1 MKKRTLSLILATAMV
16 AGSIV
21 GCGGGSSSSAPAEEP
36 AAEAEAPAEEAAEAP
51 AEEAA
56 EAPAEE
62 AAEAP
67 AEEAAEAPAAE
78 AGKVVNIYCWN
89 NEFPNRM
96 MDHYPGFEA
105 NDANDSTKGGKIG
118 DYTINFVVTDN
129 KDNMYQNKLD
139 EALTNQASAADND
152 KVDIFLIEA
161 DYAMKYTDPEINVA
175 MPLDELG
182 ITDADLSKQFQYT
195 KDVVTDADGKI
206 RGSSWQACS
215 GGLIFNRAI
224 AKEVLGSDD
233 LETVQAAVADWDK
246 FNETAQLMKDK
257 GYKIVATVNDTFRVY
272 ANNVSGK
279 WVQDGKIVVDDNVK
293 KWADDSKALVDAGMT
308 TTNDMWSD
316 DWSKGFQ
323 APGDVFCYFGPAWL
337 INFSMGADPTKED
350 DGSIAHAGG
359 WGLVNG
365 PQGFYWGG
373 TWICAAQ
380 GTDNADIV
388 KDIIL
393 NMTTNDEIMK
403 EIAVKDSDCVNNKT
417 VLTDL
422 ATDEEFGNG
431 VLGGQNPYQMLSDGA
446 EKIDLSN
453 LSPYDQ
459 ACVEEYQ
466 HAMKNFFDGNATY
479 EEALA
484 QFMTAVGEKHPELA
498 Q

>member
-1 MKKRTLSLILATAMV
+1 MVCAANKREVYPMKKRTLSLILATAMV
-16 AGSIV
+16 AGSLV
-21 GCGGGSSSSAPAEEP
+21 GCGGSTSASSSSAPAEAP
-36 AAEAEAPAEEAAEAP
+36 AAEAEA
-51 AEEAA
+51 
-56 EAPAEE
+56 
-62 AAEAP
+62 
-67 AEEAAEAPAAE
+67 EAPAAE
-78 AGKVVNIYCWN
+78 TPAAEAEAAPAADGAAVVNIYCWN

-96 MDHYPGFEA
+96 MDHYPGFQA
-105 NDANDSTKGGKIG
+105 NDPADSTKGGKIG
-118 DYTINFVVTDN
+118 DTVINFVVTDN

-139 EALTNQASAADND
+139 EALAAQATAADND

-161 DYAMKYTDPEINVA
+161 DYAMKYTDPEVNVA

-215 GGLIFNRAI
+215 GGLIFNREI
-224 AKEVLGSDD
+224 AKQVLGSDD
-233 LETVQAAVADWDK
+233 LETVQAAVADWDA
-246 FNETAQLMKDK
+246 FNATAQKMKDA
-257 GYKIVATVNDTFRVY
+257 GFKIVATANDTFRVY
-272 ANNVSGK
+272 SNNVSGK

-337 INFSMGADPTKED
+337 INFSMGADPSKED

-380 GTDNADIV
+380 GTDNPDVV

-393 NMTTNDEIMK
+393 NMTTNDDIMK
-403 EIAVKDSDCVNNKT
+403 DIAVKDSDCVNNKD
-417 VLTDL
+417 VLTAL
-422 ATDEEFGNG
+422 ATDETFGNAI
-431 VLGGQNPYQMLSDGA
+431 LGGQNPY
-446 EKIDLSN
+446 
-453 LSPYDQ
+453 PR
-459 ACVEEYQ
+459 
-466 HAMKNFFDGNATY
+466 HA
-479 EEALA
+479 
-484 QFMTAVGEKHPELA
+484 
-498 Q
+498 

>member
-16 AGSIV
+16 AGSLV
-21 GCGGGSSSSAPAEEP
+21 GCGGGTAASSSAPAEEP
-36 AAEAEAPAEEAAEAP
+36 AKEAE
-51 AEEAA
+51 
-56 EAPAEE
+56 
-62 AAEAP
+62 
-67 AEEAAEAPAAE
+67 AEAPAAE
-78 AGKVVNIYCWN
+78 AEAAPAADGASIVNIYCWN

-105 NDANDSTKGGKIG
+105 NDPADSTKGGKIG
-118 DYTINFVVTDN
+118 DKVINFIVTDN

-139 EALTNQASAADND
+139 EALAAQATAADKD

-161 DYAMKYTDPEINVA
+161 DYAMKYTDPAVNVA

-215 GGLIFNRAI
+215 GGLIFNREI
-224 AKEVLGSDD
+224 AKQVLGSDD
-233 LETVQAAVADWDK
+233 LETVQAAVADWDA
-246 FNETAQLMKDK
+246 FNATAQKMKDA

-272 ANNVSGK
+272 SNNVSGK
-279 WVQDGKIVVDDNVK
+279 WVQDGKIVVDENVK

-337 INFSMGADPTKED
+337 INFSMGADPSKED

-380 GTDNADIV
+380 GTDNADVV

-393 NMTTNDEIMK
+393 NMTTNDDIMK
-403 EIAVKDSDCVNNKT
+403 DIAVKDSDCVNNKD
-417 VLTDL
+417 VLTAL
-422 ATDEEFGNG
+422 ATDESFGNAI
-431 VLGGQNPYQMLSDGA
+431 LGGQNPYQMLSDGA

-453 LSPYDQ
+453 LSEYDQ

-466 HAMKNFFDGNATY
+466 NAMKNFFDGNATY
-479 EEALA
+479 EEALD
-484 QFMTAVGEKHPELA
+484 QFFKAVGEKHPELA

>member
-16 AGSIV
+16 AGSLV
-21 GCGGGSSSSAPAEEP
+21 GCGGSTSASSSSAPAEAP
-36 AAEAEAPAEEAAEAP
+36 AAEAEAEAP
-51 AEEAA
+51 
-56 EAPAEE
+56 
-62 AAEAP
+62 
-67 AEEAAEAPAAE
+67 AAEAPAAE
-78 AGKVVNIYCWN
+78 AEAAPAADGASIVNIYCWN

-105 NDANDSTKGGKIG
+105 NDPADSTKGGKIG
-118 DYTINFVVTDN
+118 DTVINFVVTDN

-139 EALTNQASAADND
+139 EALSAQASAADKD

-161 DYAMKYTDPEINVA
+161 DYAMKYTDPEVNVA

-215 GGLIFNRAI
+215 GGLIFNREI
-224 AKEVLGSDD
+224 AKQVLGSDD
-233 LETVQAAVADWDK
+233 LETVQAAVADWDA
-246 FNETAQLMKDK
+246 FNATAQKMKDA
-257 GYKIVATVNDTFRVY
+257 GYKIIATANDTFRVY
-272 ANNVSGK
+272 SNNVSGK

-337 INFSMGADPTKED
+337 INFSMGADPSKED

-380 GTDNADIV
+380 GTDNPDVV

-393 NMTTNDEIMK
+393 NMTTNDDIMK
-403 EIAVKDSDCVNNKT
+403 DIAVKDSDCVNNKD
-417 VLTDL
+417 VLTAL
-422 ATDEEFGNG
+422 ATDETFGNAI
-431 VLGGQNPYQMLSDGA
+431 LGGQNPYQMLSDGA

-453 LSPYDQ
+453 LSEYDQ

-466 HAMKNFFDGNATY
+466 NAMKNFFDGNATY

-484 QFMTAVGEKHPELA
+484 QFFTAVGEKHPELA

>member
-1 MKKRTLSLILATAMV
+1 
-16 AGSIV
+16 
-21 GCGGGSSSSAPAEEP
+21 
-36 AAEAEAPAEEAAEAP
+36 
-51 AEEAA
+51 
-56 EAPAEE
+56 
-62 AAEAP
+62 
-67 AEEAAEAPAAE
+67 
-78 AGKVVNIYCWN
+78 
-89 NEFPNRM
+89 M

-105 NDANDSTKGGKIG
+105 NDPADSTKGGKIG
-118 DYTINFVVTDN
+118 DKVINFIVTDN

-139 EALTNQASAADND
+139 EALAAQATAADKD

-161 DYAMKYTDPEINVA
+161 DYAMKYTDPAVNVA

-215 GGLIFNRAI
+215 GGLIFNREI
-224 AKEVLGSDD
+224 AKQVLGSDD
-233 LETVQAAVADWDK
+233 LETVQAAVADWDA
-246 FNETAQLMKDK
+246 FNATAQKMKDA
-257 GYKIVATVNDTFRVY
+257 GYKIVATANDTFRVY
-272 ANNVSGK
+272 SNNVSGK

-337 INFSMGADPTKED
+337 INFSMGADPSKED

-380 GTDNADIV
+380 GTDNADVV

-393 NMTTNDEIMK
+393 NMTTNDDIMK
-403 EIAVKDSDCVNNKT
+403 DIAVKDSDCVNNKD
-417 VLTDL
+417 VLTAL
-422 ATDEEFGNG
+422 ATDESFGNAI
-431 VLGGQNPYQMLSDGA
+431 LGGQNPYQMLSDGA

-453 LSPYDQ
+453 LSEYDQ

-466 HAMKNFFDGNATY
+466 NAMKNFFDGNATY
-479 EEALA
+479 EEALD
-484 QFMTAVGEKHPELA
+484 QFFKAVGEKHPELA

>member
-16 AGSIV
+16 AGSLV
-21 GCGGGSSSSAPAEEP
+21 GCGGSTSASSSSAPAEAP
-36 AAEAEAPAEEAAEAP
+36 AAEAEAEAP
-51 AEEAA
+51 
-56 EAPAEE
+56 
-62 AAEAP
+62 
-67 AEEAAEAPAAE
+67 AAEAPAAE
-78 AGKVVNIYCWN
+78 AEAAPAADGASIVNIYCWN

-105 NDANDSTKGGKIG
+105 NDPADSTKGGKIG
-118 DYTINFVVTDN
+118 DTVINFVVTDN

-139 EALTNQASAADND
+139 EALSAQAGAADKD

-161 DYAMKYTDPEINVA
+161 DYAMKYTDPEVNVA

-215 GGLIFNRAI
+215 GGLIFNREI
-224 AKEVLGSDD
+224 AKQVLGSDD
-233 LETVQAAVADWDK
+233 LETVQAAVADWDA
-246 FNETAQLMKDK
+246 FNATAQKMKDA

-272 ANNVSGK
+272 SNNVSGK
-279 WVQDGKIVVDDNVK
+279 WVQDGQIVVDDNVK

-337 INFSMGADPTKED
+337 INFSMGADPSKED

-380 GTDNADIV
+380 GTDNPDVV

-393 NMTTNDEIMK
+393 NMTTNDDIMK
-403 EIAVKDSDCVNNKT
+403 DIAVKDSDCVNNKD
-417 VLTDL
+417 VLTAL
-422 ATDEEFGNG
+422 ATDETFGNAI
-431 VLGGQNPYQMLSDGA
+431 LGGQNPYQMLSDGA

-453 LSPYDQ
+453 LSEYDQ

-466 HAMKNFFDGNATY
+466 NAMKNFFDGNATY

-484 QFMTAVGEKHPELA
+484 QFFTAVGEKHPELA

>member
-16 AGSIV
+16 AGSLV
-21 GCGGGSSSSAPAEEP
+21 GCGGSTSASSSSAPAEAP
-36 AAEAEAPAEEAAEAP
+36 AAEAEAEAP
-51 AEEAA
+51 
-56 EAPAEE
+56 
-62 AAEAP
+62 
-67 AEEAAEAPAAE
+67 AAEAPAAE
-78 AGKVVNIYCWN
+78 AEAAPAADGASIVNIYCWN

-105 NDANDSTKGGKIG
+105 NDPADSTKGGKIG
-118 DYTINFVVTDN
+118 DTVINFVVTDN

-139 EALTNQASAADND
+139 EALSAQASAADKD

-161 DYAMKYTDPEINVA
+161 DYAMKYTDPEVNVA

-215 GGLIFNRAI
+215 GGLIFNREI
-224 AKEVLGSDD
+224 AKQVLGSDD
-233 LETVQAAVADWDK
+233 LETVQAAVADWDA
-246 FNETAQLMKDK
+246 FNATAQKMKDA
-257 GYKIVATVNDTFRVY
+257 GYKIIATANDTFRVY
-272 ANNVSGK
+272 SNNVSGK

-293 KWADDSKALVDAGMT
+293 KWADASKALVDAGMT

-337 INFSMGADPTKED
+337 INFSMGADPSKED

-380 GTDNADIV
+380 GTDNPDVV

-393 NMTTNDEIMK
+393 NMTTNDDIMND
-403 EIAVKDSDCVNNKT
+403 IAVKDSDCVNNKD
-417 VLTDL
+417 VLTAL
-422 ATDEEFGNG
+422 ATDETFGNAI
-431 VLGGQNPYQMLSDGA
+431 LGGQNPYQMLSDGA

-453 LSPYDQ
+453 LSEYDQ

-466 HAMKNFFDGNATY
+466 NAMKNFFDGNATY

-484 QFMTAVGEKHPELA
+484 QFFTAVGEKHPELA

>member
-1 MKKRTLSLILATAMV
+1 MKKRALSLILATAMV
-16 AGSIV
+16 AGSLM
-21 GCGGGSSSSAPAEEP
+21 GCGGGSSSASSAPAAEP
-36 AAEAEAPAEEAAEAP
+36 AAEAP
-51 AEEAA
+51 AEGEAEPA
-56 EAPAEE
+56 AEE
-62 AAEAP
+62 AA
-67 AEEAAEAPAAE
+67 AAAD
-78 AGKVVNIYCWN
+78 GQVINIYCWN

-105 NDANDSTKGGKIG
+105 KDPADSTKGGKIG
-118 DYTINFVVTDN
+118 DYVINFIVTDN

-139 EALTNQASAADND
+139 EALVGQADAADND

-195 KDVVTDADGKI
+195 KDVVTDAEGKI

-224 AKEVLGSDD
+224 AQEVLGSDD
-233 LETVQAAVADWDK
+233 LETVQAAVADWDAFK
-246 FNETAQLMKDK
+246 ETAQKMKDA

-279 WVQDGKIVVDDNVK
+279 WVQDGQIVVDANVK
-293 KWADDSKALVDAGMT
+293 KWADDSKELVDAEMT

-337 INFSMGADPTKED
+337 INFSMGADPSKED

-380 GTDNADIV
+380 GTDNAEVV

-393 NMTTNDEIMK
+393 NMTTNDDIMK
-403 EIAVKDSDCVNNKT
+403 DIAVKDSDCVNNKT
-417 VLTDL
+417 VLGEL
-422 ATDEEFGNG
+422 ATDETFGNAI
-431 VLGGQNPYQMLSDGA
+431 LGGQNPYQMLSDGA

-453 LSPYDQ
+453 LSEYDQ
-459 ACVEEYQ
+459 ACVEEFQ
-466 HAMKNFFDGNATY
+466 NAMKNFFDGNATY
-479 EEALA
+479 DEALA
-484 QFMTAVGEKHPELA
+484 QFYKAVGEKHPELA

>member
-16 AGSIV
+16 AGSLV
-21 GCGGGSSSSAPAEEP
+21 GCGGGSSSTSTAAEP
-36 AAEAEAPAEEAAEAP
+36 AAETEAEAPAEAEAE
-51 AEEAA
+51 ATEEA
-56 EAPAEE
+56 EA
-62 AAEAP
+62 
-67 AEEAAEAPAAE
+67 APAADG
-78 AGKVVNIYCWN
+78 AAVVNIYCWN

-105 NDANDSTKGGKIG
+105 NDPADSTKGGKIG
-118 DYTINFVVTDN
+118 DTVINFVVTDN

-139 EALTNQASAADND
+139 EALGAQETAADND

-161 DYAMKYTDPEINVA
+161 DYAMKYTDPEVNVA

-206 RGSSWQACS
+206 RGSSWQACA

-246 FNETAQLMKDK
+246 FNETAQQMKDK

-279 WVQDGKIVVDDNVK
+279 WVQDGQIVVDDNVK

-403 EIAVKDSDCVNNKT
+403 DIAVKDSDCVNNKD
-417 VLTDL
+417 VLADL
-422 ATDEEFGNG
+422 ASDETFGNG

-446 EKIDLSN
+446 ETIDLSN

-466 HAMKNFFDGNATY
+466 NAMKNFFDGNATY
-479 EEALA
+479 EDALA

>member
-16 AGSIV
+16 AGSLV
-21 GCGGGSSSSAPAEEP
+21 GCGGNTSASSSSAPAQEP
-36 AAEAEAPAEEAAEAP
+36 AAEAET
-51 AEEAA
+51 
-56 EAPAEE
+56 
-62 AAEAP
+62 
-67 AEEAAEAPAAE
+67 PAAE
-78 AGKVVNIYCWN
+78 AEAASAADDASIVNIYCWN

-105 NDANDSTKGGKIG
+105 NDPADSTKGGKIG
-118 DYTINFVVTDN
+118 DKVINFIVTDN

-139 EALTNQASAADND
+139 EALSAQATAADKD

-161 DYAMKYTDPEINVA
+161 DYAMKYTDPEVNVA

-215 GGLIFNRAI
+215 GGLIFNREI
-224 AKEVLGSDD
+224 AKQVLGSDD
-233 LETVQAAVADWDK
+233 LETVQAAVADWDA
-246 FNETAQLMKDK
+246 FNATAQKMKDA

-272 ANNVSGK
+272 SNNVSGK

-337 INFSMGADPTKED
+337 INFSMGADPSKED

-380 GTDNADIV
+380 GTDNADVV

-393 NMTTNDEIMK
+393 NMTTNDDIMK
-403 EIAVKDSDCVNNKT
+403 DIAVKDSDCVNNKD
-417 VLTDL
+417 VLTAL
-422 ATDEEFGNG
+422 ATDESFGNAI
-431 VLGGQNPYQMLSDGA
+431 LGGQNPYQMLSDGA

-453 LSPYDQ
+453 LSEYDQ

-466 HAMKNFFDGNATY
+466 NAMKNFFDGNATY

-484 QFMTAVGEKHPELA
+484 QFFTAVGEKHPELA

>member
-16 AGSIV
+16 AGSLV
-21 GCGGGSSSSAPAEEP
+21 GCGGSTSASSSSAPAEAP
-36 AAEAEAPAEEAAEAP
+36 AAEAE
-51 AEEAA
+51 
-56 EAPAEE
+56 
-62 AAEAP
+62 
-67 AEEAAEAPAAE
+67 AEAPAAE
-78 AGKVVNIYCWN
+78 AEAAPAADGAAVVNIYCWN

-96 MDHYPGFEA
+96 MDHYPGFQA
-105 NDANDSTKGGKIG
+105 NDPADSTKGGKIG
-118 DYTINFVVTDN
+118 DTVINFVVTDN

-139 EALTNQASAADND
+139 EALAAQATAADND

-161 DYAMKYTDPEINVA
+161 DYAMKYTDPEVNVA

-215 GGLIFNRAI
+215 GGLIFNREI
-224 AKEVLGSDD
+224 AKQVLGSDD
-233 LETVQAAVADWDK
+233 LETVQAAVADWDA
-246 FNETAQLMKDK
+246 FNATAQKMKDA
-257 GYKIVATVNDTFRVY
+257 GYKIVATANDTFRVY
-272 ANNVSGK
+272 SNNVSGK

-337 INFSMGADPTKED
+337 INFSMGADPSKED

-380 GTDNADIV
+380 GTDNADVV

-393 NMTTNDEIMK
+393 NMTTNDDIMK
-403 EIAVKDSDCVNNKT
+403 DIAVKDSDCVNNKD
-417 VLTDL
+417 VLTAL
-422 ATDEEFGNG
+422 ATDESFGNAI
-431 VLGGQNPYQMLSDGA
+431 LGGQNPYQMLSDGA

-453 LSPYDQ
+453 LSEYDQ

-466 HAMKNFFDGNATY
+466 NAMKNFFDGNATY
-479 EEALA
+479 EEALD
-484 QFMTAVGEKHPELA
+484 QFFKAVGEKHPELA

>member
-1 MKKRTLSLILATAMV
+1 MVCAANKREVYLMKKRTLSLILATAMV
-16 AGSIV
+16 AGSLV
-21 GCGGGSSSSAPAEEP
+21 GCGTAASSSAPAEEP
-36 AAEAEAPAEEAAEAP
+36 AKEAE
-51 AEEAA
+51 
-56 EAPAEE
+56 
-62 AAEAP
+62 
-67 AEEAAEAPAAE
+67 AEAPAAE
-78 AGKVVNIYCWN
+78 AEAAPAADGASIVNIYCWN

-105 NDANDSTKGGKIG
+105 NDPADSTKGGKIG
-118 DYTINFVVTDN
+118 DKVINFIVTDN

-139 EALTNQASAADND
+139 EALAAQATAADKD

-161 DYAMKYTDPEINVA
+161 DYAMKYTDPAVNVA

-215 GGLIFNRAI
+215 GGLIFNREI
-224 AKEVLGSDD
+224 AKQVLGSDD
-233 LETVQAAVADWDK
+233 LETVQAAVADWDA
-246 FNETAQLMKDK
+246 FNATAQKMKDA
-257 GYKIVATVNDTFRVY
+257 GYKIVATANDTFRVY
-272 ANNVSGK
+272 SNNVSGK

-337 INFSMGADPTKED
+337 INFSMGADPSKED

-380 GTDNADIV
+380 GTDNADVV

-393 NMTTNDEIMK
+393 NMTTNDDIMK
-403 EIAVKDSDCVNNKT
+403 DIAVKDSDCVNNKD
-417 VLTDL
+417 VLTAL
-422 ATDEEFGNG
+422 ATDESFGNAI
-431 VLGGQNPYQMLSDGA
+431 LGGQNPYQMLSDGA

-453 LSPYDQ
+453 LSEYDQ

-466 HAMKNFFDGNATY
+466 NAMKNFFDGNATY
-479 EEALA
+479 EEALD
-484 QFMTAVGEKHPELA
+484 QFFKAVGEKHPELA

>member
-1 MKKRTLSLILATAMV
+1 MVCAANKKGGHLMKKRTLSLILATAMV
-16 AGSIV
+16 AGSLM
-21 GCGGGSSSSAPAEEP
+21 GCGGGSASSSAPAEEP

-56 EAPAEE
+56 AE
-62 AAEAP
+62 
-67 AEEAAEAPAAE
+67 PAAE
-78 AGKVVNIYCWN
+78 VPAGAAVVNIYCWN

-96 MDHYPGFEA
+96 KDHYPGFVA

-118 DYTINFVVTDN
+118 DTVINFVVTDN

-139 EALTNQASAADND
+139 EALAAQATAADND

-161 DYAMKYTDPEINVA
+161 DYAMKYTDPEVNVA

-215 GGLIFNRAI
+215 GGLIFNREI
-224 AKEVLGSDD
+224 AKQVLGSDD
-233 LETVQAAVADWDK
+233 LETVQAAVADWDA
-246 FNETAQLMKDK
+246 FNETAQKMKDA
-257 GYKIVATVNDTFRVY
+257 GFKIVATVNDTFRVY
-272 ANNVSGK
+272 SNNVSGK

-337 INFSMGADPTKED
+337 INFSMGADPSKDD

-403 EIAVKDSDCVNNKT
+403 DIAVKDSDCVNNKD
-417 VLTDL
+417 VLNAL
-422 ATDEEFGNG
+422 ATDETFGNAI
-431 VLGGQNPYQMLSDGA
+431 LGGQNPYQMLSDGA

-453 LSPYDQ
+453 LSEYDQ

-466 HAMKNFFDGNATY
+466 NAMKNFFDGNATY
-479 EEALA
+479 DEALA
-484 QFMTAVGEKHPELA
+484 QFYKAVGEKHPELA

>member
-16 AGSIV
+16 AGSLV
-21 GCGGGSSSSAPAEEP
+21 GCGGGSASSSSAPAQEP
-36 AAEAEAPAEEAAEAP
+36 AAEAEATE
-51 AEEAA
+51 
-56 EAPAEE
+56 
-62 AAEAP
+62 
-67 AEEAAEAPAAE
+67 AEAPAAE
-78 AGKVVNIYCWN
+78 TPAAEAEAAPAADGAAVVNIYCWN

-96 MDHYPGFEA
+96 MDHYPGFTA
-105 NDANDSTKGGKIG
+105 NDPADSTKGGKIG
-118 DYTINFVVTDN
+118 DTVINFVVTDN

-139 EALTNQASAADND
+139 EALAAQATAADND

-161 DYAMKYTDPEINVA
+161 DYAMKYTDPSVNVA

-215 GGLIFNRAI
+215 GGLIFNREI
-224 AKEVLGSDD
+224 AKQVLGSDD
-233 LETVQAAVADWDK
+233 LETVQAAVADWDA
-246 FNETAQLMKDK
+246 FNATAQKMKDA

-272 ANNVSGK
+272 SNNVSGK

-337 INFSMGADPTKED
+337 INFSMGAAPDQDD

-359 WGLVNG
+359 WGLVSG
-365 PQGFYWGG
+365 PQGYYWGG
-373 TWICAAQ
+373 TWMCAAQ
-380 GTDNADIV
+380 GTDNPTLV

-393 NMTTNDEIMK
+393 TMTTNDDVMK
-403 EIAVKDSDCVNNKT
+403 EIAVTDSDCVNNKD
-417 VLTDL
+417 VLKAL
-422 ATDEEFGNG
+422 AEDESFGNAI
-431 VLGGQNPYQMLSDGA
+431 LGGQNPYAMLSEGA
-446 EKIDLSN
+446 EKVDSSMI
-453 LSPYDQ
+453 SPYDQ
-459 ACVEEYQ
+459 GCNEEFQ
-466 HAMKNFFDGNATY
+466 NAMKNYFDGNATY
-479 EEALA
+479 EEALNEFKKA
-484 QFMTAVGEKHPELA
+484 IVVKYPDLKTE
-498 Q
+498 

>member
-1 MKKRTLSLILATAMV
+1 MKKRTLSLILASAMV
-16 AGSIV
+16 AGSLM
-21 GCGGGSSSSAPAEEP
+21 GCGGGSASSTAPAEP
-36 AAEAEAPAEEAAEAP
+36 AAEAP

-56 EAPAEE
+56 EP

-67 AEEAAEAPAAE
+67 AEEAAAEPAAEPAAE
-78 AGKVVNIYCWN
+78 APAGAAVVNIYCWN

-96 MDHYPGFEA
+96 MDHYPGFVA
-105 NDANDSTKGGKIG
+105 NDPADSTKGGKIG
-118 DYTINFVVTDN
+118 DTVINFVVTDN

-139 EALTNQASAADND
+139 EALAAQATAADND

-161 DYAMKYTDPEINVA
+161 DYAMKYTDPEVNVA

-215 GGLIFNRAI
+215 GGLIFNREI
-224 AKEVLGSDD
+224 AKQVLGSDD
-233 LETVQAAVADWDK
+233 LETVQAAVADWDA
-246 FNETAQLMKDK
+246 FNATAQKMKDA

-272 ANNVSGK
+272 SNNVSGK

-337 INFSMGADPTKED
+337 INFSMGADPSKED

-380 GTDNADIV
+380 GTDNPDIV

-393 NMTTNDEIMK
+393 NMTTNDDIMK
-403 EIAVKDSDCVNNKT
+403 DIAVKDSDCVNNKD
-417 VLTDL
+417 VLNAL
-422 ATDEEFGNG
+422 ATDETFGNAI
-431 VLGGQNPYQMLSDGA
+431 LGGQNPYQMLSDGA

-466 HAMKNFFDGNATY
+466 NAMKNFFDGNATY
-479 EEALA
+479 DEALA

>member
-16 AGSIV
+16 AGSLV
-21 GCGGGSSSSAPAEEP
+21 GCGGNTSASSSSAPAQEP
-36 AAEAEAPAEEAAEAP
+36 AAEAEAET
-51 AEEAA
+51 
-56 EAPAEE
+56 
-62 AAEAP
+62 
-67 AEEAAEAPAAE
+67 PAAE
-78 AGKVVNIYCWN
+78 AEAAPAADDASIVNIYCWN

-105 NDANDSTKGGKIG
+105 NDPADSTKGGKIG
-118 DYTINFVVTDN
+118 DKVINFIVTDN

-139 EALTNQASAADND
+139 EALSAQATAADKD

-161 DYAMKYTDPEINVA
+161 DYAMKYTDPEVNVA

-215 GGLIFNRAI
+215 GGLIFNREI
-224 AKEVLGSDD
+224 AKQVLGSDD
-233 LETVQAAVADWDK
+233 LETVQAAVADWDA
-246 FNETAQLMKDK
+246 FNATAQKMKDA
-257 GYKIVATVNDTFRVY
+257 GYKIVATANDTFRVY
-272 ANNVSGK
+272 SNNVSGK

-337 INFSMGADPTKED
+337 INFSMGADPSKED

-380 GTDNADIV
+380 GTDNPDVV

-393 NMTTNDEIMK
+393 NMTTNDDIMK
-403 EIAVKDSDCVNNKT
+403 DIAVKDSDCVNNKD
-417 VLTDL
+417 VLTAL
-422 ATDEEFGNG
+422 ATDETFGNAI
-431 VLGGQNPYQMLSDGA
+431 LGGQNPYQMLFDGA

-453 LSPYDQ
+453 LSEYDQ

-466 HAMKNFFDGNATY
+466 NAMKNFFDGNATY

-484 QFMTAVGEKHPELA
+484 QFFTAVGEKHPELA

>member
-16 AGSIV
+16 AGSLV
-21 GCGGGSSSSAPAEEP
+21 GCGGGSSSTSTAAEP
-36 AAEAEAPAEEAAEAP
+36 AAETEAEAPAEAEAE
-51 AEEAA
+51 ATEEA
-56 EAPAEE
+56 EA
-62 AAEAP
+62 
-67 AEEAAEAPAAE
+67 APAADG
-78 AGKVVNIYCWN
+78 AAVVNIYCWN

-105 NDANDSTKGGKIG
+105 NDPADSTKGGKIG
-118 DYTINFVVTDN
+118 DTVINFVVTDN

-139 EALTNQASAADND
+139 EALGAQETAADND

-161 DYAMKYTDPEINVA
+161 DYAMKYTDPEVNVA

-195 KDVVTDADGKI
+195 KDVVTDAEGKI

-215 GGLIFNRAI
+215 GGLIFNREI
-224 AKEVLGSDD
+224 AKQVLGSDD
-233 LETVQAAVADWDK
+233 LETVQAAVADWDA
-246 FNETAQLMKDK
+246 FNETAQKMKDA

-272 ANNVSGK
+272 SNNVSGK

-337 INFSMGADPTKED
+337 INFSMGADPSKDD

-393 NMTTNDEIMK
+393 NMTTNDDIMK
-403 EIAVKDSDCVNNKT
+403 EIAVKDSDCVNNKD
-417 VLTDL
+417 VLTAL
-422 ATDEEFGNG
+422 ATDETFGNAI
-431 VLGGQNPYQMLSDGA
+431 LGGQNPYQMLSDGA

-453 LSPYDQ
+453 LSEYDQ

-466 HAMKNFFDGNATY
+466 NAMKNFFDGD
-479 EEALA
+479 EALA

>member
-16 AGSIV
+16 AGSLV
-21 GCGGGSSSSAPAEEP
+21 GCGGSSSASSSSAPAEEP
-36 AAEAEAPAEEAAEAP
+36 AAEAEAPAAET
-51 AEEAA
+51 
-56 EAPAEE
+56 
-62 AAEAP
+62 
-67 AEEAAEAPAAE
+67 PAAE
-78 AGKVVNIYCWN
+78 AEAAPAADDASIINIYCWN

-105 NDANDSTKGGKIG
+105 NDPADSTKGGKIG
-118 DYTINFVVTDN
+118 DKVINFIVTDN

-139 EALTNQASAADND
+139 EALAAQATAADKD

-161 DYAMKYTDPEINVA
+161 DYAMKYTDPAVNVA

-215 GGLIFNRAI
+215 GGLIFNREI
-224 AKEVLGSDD
+224 AKQVLGSDD
-233 LETVQAAVADWDK
+233 LETVQAAVADWDA
-246 FNETAQLMKDK
+246 FNATAQKMKDA
-257 GYKIVATVNDTFRVY
+257 GYKIVATANDTFRVY
-272 ANNVSGK
+272 SNNVSGK

-337 INFSMGADPTKED
+337 INFSMGADPSKED

-380 GTDNADIV
+380 GTDNADTV

-393 NMTTNDEIMK
+393 NMTTNDDIMK
-403 EIAVKDSDCVNNKT
+403 DIAVKDSDCVNNKD
-417 VLTDL
+417 VLTAL
-422 ATDEEFGNG
+422 ATDETFGNAI
-431 VLGGQNPYQMLSDGA
+431 LGGQNPYQMLSDGA

-453 LSPYDQ
+453 LSEYDQ

-466 HAMKNFFDGNATY
+466 NAMKNFFDGNATY
-479 EEALA
+479 DEALA

>member
-1 MKKRTLSLILATAMV
+1 MVCAANKREVYPMKKRTLSLILATAMV
-16 AGSIV
+16 AGSLV
-21 GCGGGSSSSAPAEEP
+21 GCGGSTSASSSSAPAEAP
-36 AAEAEAPAEEAAEAP
+36 AAEAEA
-51 AEEAA
+51 
-56 EAPAEE
+56 
-62 AAEAP
+62 
-67 AEEAAEAPAAE
+67 EAPAAE
-78 AGKVVNIYCWN
+78 TPAAEAEAAPAADGAAVVNIYCWN

-96 MDHYPGFEA
+96 MDHYPGFQA
-105 NDANDSTKGGKIG
+105 NDPADSTKGGKIG
-118 DYTINFVVTDN
+118 DTVINFVVTDN

-139 EALTNQASAADND
+139 EALAAQATAADND

-161 DYAMKYTDPEINVA
+161 DYAMKYTDPAVNVA

-215 GGLIFNRAI
+215 GGLIFNREI
-224 AKEVLGSDD
+224 AKQVLGSDD
-233 LETVQAAVADWDK
+233 LETVQAAVADWDA
-246 FNETAQLMKDK
+246 FNATAQKMKDA
-257 GYKIVATVNDTFRVY
+257 GFKIVATANDTFRVY
-272 ANNVSGK
+272 SNNVSGK

-337 INFSMGADPTKED
+337 INFSMGADPSKDD

-380 GTDNADIV
+380 GTDNADVV

-393 NMTTNDEIMK
+393 NMTTNDDIMK
-403 EIAVKDSDCVNNKT
+403 DIAVKDSDCVNNKD
-417 VLTDL
+417 VLTAL
-422 ATDEEFGNG
+422 ATDESFGNAI
-431 VLGGQNPYQMLSDGA
+431 LGGQNPYQMLSDGA

-453 LSPYDQ
+453 LSEYDQ

-466 HAMKNFFDGNATY
+466 NAMKNFFDGNATY

-484 QFMTAVGEKHPELA
+484 QFFTAVGEKHPELA

>member
-1 MKKRTLSLILATAMV
+1 MKKRALSLILATAMV
-16 AGSIV
+16 AGSLM
-21 GCGGGSSSSAPAEEP
+21 GCGGGTSASSSAPAAEPAAEEPAAEEPAAEEPAAEEP
-36 AAEAEAPAEEAAEAP
+36 AAEAP
-51 AEEAA
+51 
-56 EAPAEE
+56 
-62 AAEAP
+62 
-67 AEEAAEAPAAE
+67 AAEAPAAE
-78 AGKVVNIYCWN
+78 AGKVINIYCWN

-96 MDHYPGFEA
+96 MDHYPGFIA
-105 NDANDSTKGGKIG
+105 NDPADSTKGGKIG
-118 DYTINFVVTDN
+118 DYTVNFVVTDN

-139 EALTNQASAADND
+139 EALVAQADAADND

-161 DYAMKYTDPEINVA
+161 DYAMKYTDPEIDVA

-233 LETVQAAVADWDK
+233 LETVQAAVSDWDT
-246 FNETAQLMKDK
+246 FNATAQKMKDA
-257 GYKIVATVNDTFRVY
+257 GYKIVATANDTFRVY
-272 ANNVSGK
+272 SNNVSGK

-337 INFSMGADPTKED
+337 INFSMGADPSKED

-373 TWICAAQ
+373 TWICAAR
-380 GTDNADIV
+380 GTDNADAV

-403 EIAVKDSDCVNNKT
+403 DIAVKDSDCVNNKD
-417 VLTDL
+417 VLNAL
-422 ATDEEFGNG
+422 ATDETFGNAI
-431 VLGGQNPYQMLSDGA
+431 LGGQNPYQMLSDGA
-446 EKIDLSN
+446 ELIDLSN

-459 ACVEEYQ
+459 ACVEEFQ
-466 HAMKNFFDGNATY
+466 NAMKNYFDGNATY
-479 EEALA
+479 DEAYA
-484 QFMTAVGEKHPELA
+484 QFIKAVGEKHPELA

>member
-1 MKKRTLSLILATAMV
+1 MKKRALSLILATAMV
-16 AGSIV
+16 AGSLM
-21 GCGGGSSSSAPAEEP
+21 GCGGGSSASSSQPAAEP
-36 AAEAEAPAEEAAEAP
+36 AAAEAEAEAEAE
-51 AEEAA
+51 ATEE
-56 EAPAEE
+56 
-62 AAEAP
+62 
-67 AEEAAEAPAAE
+67 AEAPAAE
-78 AGKVVNIYCWN
+78 AGKAINIYCWN

-96 MDHYPGFEA
+96 MDHYPGFVA
-105 NDANDSTKGGKIG
+105 NDPADSTKGGKIG
-118 DYTINFVVTDN
+118 DYTVNFIVTDN

-139 EALTNQASAADND
+139 EALVGQADAADND
-152 KVDIFLIEA
+152 KVDIFLVEA
-161 DYAMKYTDPEINVA
+161 DYAMKYTDPEIDVA

-206 RGSSWQACS
+206 RGSSWQACA

-246 FNETAQLMKDK
+246 FNETAQEMKDK

-279 WVQDGKIVVDDNVK
+279 WVQDGQIVVDDNVK

-337 INFSMGADPTKED
+337 INFSMGADPSKED

-380 GTDNADIV
+380 GTDNPDVV

-393 NMTTNDEIMK
+393 NMTTNDDIMK
-403 EIAVKDSDCVNNKT
+403 DIAVKDSDCVNNKD
-417 VLTDL
+417 VLTAL
-422 ATDEEFGNG
+422 ATDETFGNAI
-431 VLGGQNPYQMLSDGA
+431 LGGQNPYQMLSDGA

-453 LSPYDQ
+453 LSEYDQ

-466 HAMKNFFDGNATY
+466 NAMKNFFDGNATY
-479 EEALA
+479 DEALA

>member
-1 MKKRTLSLILATAMV
+1 MVCAANKREVYPMKKRTLSLILATAMV
-16 AGSIV
+16 AGSLV
-21 GCGGGSSSSAPAEEP
+21 GCGGSTSASSSSAPAEAP
-36 AAEAEAPAEEAAEAP
+36 AAEAEA
-51 AEEAA
+51 
-56 EAPAEE
+56 
-62 AAEAP
+62 
-67 AEEAAEAPAAE
+67 EAPAAE
-78 AGKVVNIYCWN
+78 TPAAEAEAAPAADGAAVVNIYCWN

-96 MDHYPGFEA
+96 MDHYPGFQA
-105 NDANDSTKGGKIG
+105 NDPADSTKGGKIG
-118 DYTINFVVTDN
+118 DTVINFVVTDN

-139 EALTNQASAADND
+139 EALAAQATAADND

-161 DYAMKYTDPEINVA
+161 DYAMKYTDPEVNVA

-215 GGLIFNRAI
+215 GGLIFNREI
-224 AKEVLGSDD
+224 AKQVLGSDD
-233 LETVQAAVADWDK
+233 LETVQAAVADWDA
-246 FNETAQLMKDK
+246 FNATAQKMKDA

-272 ANNVSGK
+272 SNNVSGK

-337 INFSMGADPTKED
+337 INFSMGADPSKED

-380 GTDNADIV
+380 GTDNADVV

-393 NMTTNDEIMK
+393 NMTTNDDIMK
-403 EIAVKDSDCVNNKT
+403 DIAVKDSDCVNNKD
-417 VLTDL
+417 VLTAL
-422 ATDEEFGNG
+422 ATDESFGNAI
-431 VLGGQNPYQMLSDGA
+431 LGGQNPYQMLSDGA

-453 LSPYDQ
+453 LSEYDQ

-466 HAMKNFFDGNATY
+466 NAMKNFFDGNATY
-479 EEALA
+479 DEALA

>member
-16 AGSIV
+16 AGSLV
-21 GCGGGSSSSAPAEEP
+21 GCGGGSSSTSTAAEP
-36 AAEAEAPAEEAAEAP
+36 AAETEAEAPAEAEAE
-51 AEEAA
+51 ATEEA
-56 EAPAEE
+56 EA
-62 AAEAP
+62 
-67 AEEAAEAPAAE
+67 APAADG
-78 AGKVVNIYCWN
+78 AAVVNIYCWN

-105 NDANDSTKGGKIG
+105 NDPADSTKGGKIG
-118 DYTINFVVTDN
+118 DTVINFVVTDN

-139 EALTNQASAADND
+139 EALGAQETAADND

-161 DYAMKYTDPEINVA
+161 DYAMKYTDPEVNVA

-195 KDVVTDADGKI
+195 KDVVTDAEGKI

-215 GGLIFNRAI
+215 GGLIFNREI
-224 AKEVLGSDD
+224 AKQVLGSDD
-233 LETVQAAVADWDK
+233 LETVQAAVADWDA
-246 FNETAQLMKDK
+246 FNATAQKMKDA
-257 GYKIVATVNDTFRVY
+257 GYKIIATVNDTFRVY
-272 ANNVSGK
+272 SNNVSGK

-337 INFSMGADPTKED
+337 INFSMGADPSKED

-393 NMTTNDEIMK
+393 NMTTNDDIMK
-403 EIAVKDSDCVNNKT
+403 EIAVKDSDCVNNKD
-417 VLTDL
+417 VLTAL
-422 ATDEEFGNG
+422 ATDETFGNAI
-431 VLGGQNPYQMLSDGA
+431 LGGQNPYQMLSDGA

-453 LSPYDQ
+453 LSEYDQ

-466 HAMKNFFDGNATY
+466 NAMKNFFDGNATY
-479 EEALA
+479 DEALA

>member
-16 AGSIV
+16 AGSLV
-21 GCGGGSSSSAPAEEP
+21 GCGGGSAASSAPAEEP
-36 AAEAEAPAEEAAEAP
+36 AAEAGAAE
-51 AEEAA
+51 
-56 EAPAEE
+56 
-62 AAEAP
+62 
-67 AEEAAEAPAAE
+67 AEAPAAE
-78 AGKVVNIYCWN
+78 AAPAADDASIVNIYCWN

-105 NDANDSTKGGKIG
+105 NDPADSTKGGKIG
-118 DYTINFVVTDN
+118 DKVINFIVTDN

-139 EALTNQASAADND
+139 EALAAQATAADKD

-161 DYAMKYTDPEINVA
+161 DYAMKYTDPEVNVA

-195 KDVVTDADGKI
+195 KDVVTDAEGKI

-215 GGLIFNRAI
+215 GGLIFNREI
-224 AKEVLGSDD
+224 AKQVLGSDD
-233 LETVQAAVADWDK
+233 LETVQAAVADWDA
-246 FNETAQLMKDK
+246 FNATAQKMKDA

-272 ANNVSGK
+272 SNNVSGK
-279 WVQDGKIVVDDNVK
+279 WVQDGKIVVDENVK

-337 INFSMGADPTKED
+337 INFSMGADPSKED

-393 NMTTNDEIMK
+393 NMTTNDDIMK
-403 EIAVKDSDCVNNKT
+403 DIAVKDSDCVNNKD
-417 VLTDL
+417 VLTAL
-422 ATDEEFGNG
+422 ATDETFGNAI
-431 VLGGQNPYQMLSDGA
+431 LGGQNPYQMLSDGA

-453 LSPYDQ
+453 LSEYDQ

-466 HAMKNFFDGNATY
+466 NAMKNFFDGNATY
-479 EEALA
+479 DDALA

>member
-16 AGSIV
+16 AGSLV
-21 GCGGGSSSSAPAEEP
+21 GCGGSTSASSSSAPAEAP
-36 AAEAEAPAEEAAEAP
+36 AAEAEAEAP
-51 AEEAA
+51 
-56 EAPAEE
+56 
-62 AAEAP
+62 
-67 AEEAAEAPAAE
+67 AAEAPAAE
-78 AGKVVNIYCWN
+78 AEAAPAADGASIVNIYCWN

-105 NDANDSTKGGKIG
+105 NDPADSTKGGKIG
-118 DYTINFVVTDN
+118 DTVINFVVTDN

-139 EALTNQASAADND
+139 EALSAQASAADKD

-161 DYAMKYTDPEINVA
+161 DYAMKYTDPEVNVA

-215 GGLIFNRAI
+215 GGLIFNREI
-224 AKEVLGSDD
+224 AKQVLGSDD
-233 LETVQAAVADWDK
+233 LETVQAAVADWDA
-246 FNETAQLMKDK
+246 FNATAQKMKDA
-257 GYKIVATVNDTFRVY
+257 GYKIIATANDTFRVY
-272 ANNVSGK
+272 SNNVSGT

-337 INFSMGADPTKED
+337 INFSMGADPSKED

-380 GTDNADIV
+380 GTDNPDVV

-393 NMTTNDEIMK
+393 NMTTNDDIMK
-403 EIAVKDSDCVNNKT
+403 DIAVKDSDCVNNKD
-417 VLTDL
+417 VLTAL
-422 ATDEEFGNG
+422 ATDETFGNAI
-431 VLGGQNPYQMLSDGA
+431 LGGQNPYQMLSDGA

-453 LSPYDQ
+453 LSEYDQ

-466 HAMKNFFDGNATY
+466 NAMKNFFDGNATY
-479 EEALA
+479 DEALA

>member
-1 MKKRTLSLILATAMV
+1 MVCAANKREVYPMKKRTLSLILATAMV
-16 AGSIV
+16 AGSLV
-21 GCGGGSSSSAPAEEP
+21 GCGGSTSASSSSAPAEAP
-36 AAEAEAPAEEAAEAP
+36 AAEAEA
-51 AEEAA
+51 
-56 EAPAEE
+56 
-62 AAEAP
+62 
-67 AEEAAEAPAAE
+67 EAPAAE
-78 AGKVVNIYCWN
+78 TPAAEAEAAPAADGAAVVNIYCWN

-105 NDANDSTKGGKIG
+105 NDPADSTKGGKIG
-118 DYTINFVVTDN
+118 DTVINFVVTDN

-139 EALTNQASAADND
+139 EALSAQATAADKD

-161 DYAMKYTDPEINVA
+161 DYAMKYTDPAVNVA

-215 GGLIFNRAI
+215 GGLIFNREI
-224 AKEVLGSDD
+224 AKQVLGSDD
-233 LETVQAAVADWDK
+233 LETVQAAVADWDA
-246 FNETAQLMKDK
+246 FNATAQKMKDA

-272 ANNVSGK
+272 SNNVSGK

-337 INFSMGADPTKED
+337 INFSMGADPSKED

-380 GTDNADIV
+380 GTDNPDIV

-393 NMTTNDEIMK
+393 NMTTNDDIMK
-403 EIAVKDSDCVNNKT
+403 DIAVKDSDCVNNKD
-417 VLTDL
+417 VLTAL
-422 ATDEEFGNG
+422 ATDETFGNAI
-431 VLGGQNPYQMLSDGA
+431 LGGQNPYQMLSDGA

-453 LSPYDQ
+453 LSEYDQ

-466 HAMKNFFDGNATY
+466 NAMKNFFDGNATY
-479 EEALA
+479 DEALA

>member
-21 GCGGGSSSSAPAEEP
+21 GCGGGSASSSAPAEEP
-36 AAEAEAPAEEAAEAP
+36 AAEEEAEAPAEGEAEAT
-51 AEEAA
+51 
-56 EAPAEE
+56 
-62 AAEAP
+62 
-67 AEEAAEAPAAE
+67 AEAPAADG
-78 AGKVVNIYCWN
+78 AAVVNIYCWN

-96 MDHYPGFEA
+96 MDHYPGFVA
-105 NDANDSTKGGKIG
+105 NDPADSTKGGKIG
-118 DYTINFVVTDN
+118 DTVINFVVTDN

-139 EALTNQASAADND
+139 EALAAQATAADND

-161 DYAMKYTDPEINVA
+161 DYAMKYTDPEVNVA

-233 LETVQAAVADWDK
+233 LETVQAAVADWDA
-246 FNETAQLMKDK
+246 FNETAQKMKDA

-272 ANNVSGK
+272 SNNVSGK

-337 INFSMGADPTKED
+337 INFSMGADPSKDD

-380 GTDNADIV
+380 GTDNPDIV

-393 NMTTNDEIMK
+393 NMTTNDDIMK
-403 EIAVKDSDCVNNKT
+403 DIAVKDSDCVNNKD
-417 VLTDL
+417 VLNAL
-422 ATDEEFGNG
+422 AADETFGNAI
-431 VLGGQNPYQMLSDGA
+431 LGGQNPYQMLSDGA

-453 LSPYDQ
+453 LSEYDQ

-479 EEALA
+479 DEALA

>member
-16 AGSIV
+16 AGSLV
-21 GCGGGSSSSAPAEEP
+21 GCGGNTSASSSSAPAQEP
-36 AAEAEAPAEEAAEAP
+36 AAEAET
-51 AEEAA
+51 
-56 EAPAEE
+56 
-62 AAEAP
+62 
-67 AEEAAEAPAAE
+67 PAAE
-78 AGKVVNIYCWN
+78 AEAASAADDASIVNIYCWN

-105 NDANDSTKGGKIG
+105 NDPADSTKGGKIG
-118 DYTINFVVTDN
+118 DKVINFIVTDN

-139 EALTNQASAADND
+139 EALSAQATAADKD

-161 DYAMKYTDPEINVA
+161 DYAMKYTDPEVNVA

-215 GGLIFNRAI
+215 GGLIFNREI
-224 AKEVLGSDD
+224 AKQVLGSDD
-233 LETVQAAVADWDK
+233 LETVQAAVADWDA
-246 FNETAQLMKDK
+246 FNATAQKMKDA

-272 ANNVSGK
+272 SNNVSGK

-337 INFSMGADPTKED
+337 INFSMGADPSKDD

-380 GTDNADIV
+380 GTDNADVV

-393 NMTTNDEIMK
+393 NMTTNDDIMK
-403 EIAVKDSDCVNNKT
+403 DIAVKDSDCVNNKD
-417 VLTDL
+417 VLTAL
-422 ATDEEFGNG
+422 ATDETFGNAI
-431 VLGGQNPYQMLSDGA
+431 LGGQNPYQMLSDGA

-453 LSPYDQ
+453 LSEYDQ

-466 HAMKNFFDGNATY
+466 NAMKNFFDGNATY

-484 QFMTAVGEKHPELA
+484 QFFTAVGEKHPELA

>member
-16 AGSIV
+16 AGSLV
-21 GCGGGSSSSAPAEEP
+21 GCGGSSSASSSSAPAEEP
-36 AAEAEAPAEEAAEAP
+36 AKEAE
-51 AEEAA
+51 
-56 EAPAEE
+56 
-62 AAEAP
+62 
-67 AEEAAEAPAAE
+67 AEAPAAE
-78 AGKVVNIYCWN
+78 AEAAPAADGASVVNIYCWN

-96 MDHYPGFEA
+96 MDHYPGFTA
-105 NDANDSTKGGKIG
+105 NDPADSTKGGKIG
-118 DYTINFVVTDN
+118 DTVINFVVTDN

-139 EALTNQASAADND
+139 EALAAQATAADND

-161 DYAMKYTDPEINVA
+161 DYAMKYTDPSVNVA

-215 GGLIFNRAI
+215 GGLIFNREI
-224 AKEVLGSDD
+224 AKQVLGSDD
-233 LETVQAAVADWDK
+233 LETVQAAVADWDA
-246 FNETAQLMKDK
+246 FNATAQKMKDA

-272 ANNVSGK
+272 SNNVSGK

-337 INFSMGADPTKED
+337 INFSMGADPSKED

-380 GTDNADIV
+380 GTDNADVV

-393 NMTTNDEIMK
+393 NMTTNDDIMK
-403 EIAVKDSDCVNNKT
+403 DIAVKDSDCVNNKD
-417 VLTDL
+417 VLTAL
-422 ATDEEFGNG
+422 ATDETFGNAI
-431 VLGGQNPYQMLSDGA
+431 LGGQNPYQMLSDGA

-453 LSPYDQ
+453 LSEYDQ

-466 HAMKNFFDGNATY
+466 NAMKNFFDGNATY

-484 QFMTAVGEKHPELA
+484 QFFTAVGEKHPELA